1 MRSMTGYGE
10 AAGENDRHR
19 VTVRLRSVNHRSLDL
34 VLRLPEVCRRD
45 GEEVRRRLA
54 ETLHRG
60 RVELAVDCRFL
71 GEPEIELRV
80 HHGTIERLTVAVG
93 DWQRRGWVA
102 APLTA
107 GDLFRLPA
115 VVELEPQEERWEEA
129 DRELLLRLVDEAI
142 AALDAA
148 RQREG
153 AALAP
158 VVTARLQVVE
168 EARRRLEERRDEIV
182 ERLTADLR
190 QRLTTLLADVGVDP
204 ARLAQEAA
212 VLVDK
217 SDVREELD
225 RLAAHLEHFRL
236 AAEEPGPAGKRLD
249 FIAQEIGRELNTIA
263 SKARDADLTQLVVRA
278 KTACEQ
284 IREQLQNVE

>member
-34 VLRLPEVCRRD
+34 VLRLPDICRRD

-60 RVELAVDCRFL
+60 RVELSVDCRFL

-80 HHGTIERLTVAVG
+80 HHGAIERLAAAVG
-93 DWQRRGWVA
+93 DWQRQGWVGA
-102 APLTA
+102 ALTA

-115 VVELEPQEERWEEA
+115 VVELEPREERWEEA
-129 DRELLLRLVDEAI
+129 DRELLLRLVDEAVT
-142 AALDAA
+142 ALDAS
-148 RQREG
+148 RRREG

-158 VVTARLQVVE
+158 VVKARLQAVE

-182 ERLTADLR
+182 ERLASDLR
-190 QRLTTLLADVGVDP
+190 QRLATLLADVEVDP

-212 VLVDK
+212 VLADK

-236 AAEEPGPAGKRLD
+236 ASEESGPTGKRLD
-249 FIAQEIGRELNTIA
+249 FIAQEVGRELNTIA
-263 SKARDADLTQLVVRA
+263 SKARDAELAQLVVGA